1 MTWWCS
7 AQSTAWDWSWQAYPG
22 VWLFLGLIAAGY
34 VAVTRATAI
43 VGVTAE
49 AGRAPAPP
57 GLGMQRGAREGDP
70 ERWRRRAFGGGL
82 VALWLA
88 LDWPLGP
95 LGAGYLASVHM
106 VQYLLIALVAPPLLL
121 IGLPRAVYAR
131 LAGAG
136 VGGFGASGAVSASPV
151 PNSAPTALR
160 VVTHPLVGLAVFGV
174 TVYWTHLPGVVDG
187 LMATQLGSFTLDM
200 TWLLGGLVF
209 WWPVVA
215 PVPERPRFPHGLK
228 MGYLFLA
235 TVINTL
241 PYGFLTFAE
250 LPLYGI
256 YELAPPVAG
265 ITTRQDQ
272 QIAGLLMKMGGGL
285 ILWTAITIQF
295 ALWYRAEESG
305 PEDPVEEPG

>member
-34 VAVTRATAI
+34 VAVTRTA
-43 VGVTAE
+43 
-49 AGRAPAPP
+49 AGGAASPGAPHS
-57 GLGMQRGAREGDP
+57 
-70 ERWRRRAFGGGL
+70 WRRWAFAGGL
-82 VALWLA
+82 VSLWLA

-106 VQYLLIALVAPPLLL
+106 VQYLLIALLAPPLLL
-121 IGLPRAVYAR
+121 AGVPRIVYAR
-131 LAGAG
+131 LAE
-136 VGGFGASGAVSASPV
+136 ASGSPATV
-151 PNSAPTALR
+151 LR
-160 VVTHPLVGLAVFGV
+160 LVTHPLVGLAVFGV

-187 LMATQLGSFTLDM
+187 LMATQLGSFALDM
-200 TWLLGGLVF
+200 TWLLGGLIF

-285 ILWTAITIQF
+285 ILWTAIAIQF
-295 ALWYRAEESG
+295 ALWYRAEQSDGGVEPAG
-305 PEDPVEEPG
+305 PRPG

>member
-34 VAVTRATAI
+34 VAMTRATAM

-49 AGRAPAPP
+49 AGRATAPT
-57 GLGMQRGAREGDP
+57 GLATQRGAREGGP
-70 ERWRRRAFGGGL
+70 ERWRRWAFGGGL

-106 VQYLLIALVAPPLLL
+106 VQYLLIALLAPPLLL
-121 IGLPRAVYAR
+121 VGLPRAVYAR

-136 VGGFGASGAVSASPV
+136 GSVADAS
-151 PNSAPTALR
+151 SAPTALR

-295 ALWYRAEESG
+295 ALWYRAEQSDEAA
-305 PEDPVEEPG
+305 EPMPGSKPR

>member
-34 VAVTRATAI
+34 VAVTRAAGE
-43 VGVTAE
+43 GVARPAARRD
-49 AGRAPAPP
+49 AGVAAP
-57 GLGMQRGAREGDP
+57 DP
-70 ERWRRRAFGGGL
+70 WRRWAFAGGL

-106 VQYLLIALVAPPLLL
+106 VQYLLIALLAPPLLL
-121 IGLPRAVYAR
+121 VGLPRAVYRR
-131 LAGAG
+131 LADGGRAG
-136 VGGFGASGAVSASPV
+136 GSGSRSAL
-151 PNSAPTALR
+151 TALR
-160 VVTHPLVGLAVFGV
+160 VLTHPLVGLAVFGF

-187 LMATQLGSFTLDM
+187 LMASQLGSFALDM

-285 ILWTAITIQF
+285 ILWSAITIQF
-295 ALWYRAEESG
+295 ALWYRAEQPRSEDPDGRGSPDGAEG
-305 PEDPVEEPG
+305 PERAVESAS